1 MMVLRSE
8 KIMQMF
14 PITNGI
20 FHHISYQFPSV
31 LTITPDE
38 LDLNFLTLYGLKTC
52 APIVHVIH
60 QDTSVSYLTTSEL
73 ERLASVILATY
84 KWKWDKLA
92 SLLSLEYSPIYN
104 YSDTYHEELTDNV
117 STDSTRTPNITESTT
132 TSSQKTGALT
142 DGGSERETQTI
153 TEQNTRTDNLVEQQ
167 TRTDNLTE
175 NTTET
180 INTRQD
186 NTRTDNL
193 TESTAASGENN
204 LFGFNSVDAVGA
216 DTNASNNT
224 RTNTG
229 TVTNVEQDSGS
240 ITDNKSNTGTQRT
253 DRTNTGTVGNTTNSS
268 NEKVRY
274 GGLTHSTNDSQ
285 SGSGSKRTTGTESNE
300 STSDRTKVRDF
311 SHLGNI
317 GNLTSQQLITQEIEL
332 WRWNF
337 IQQVLNDVKD
347 FLTLPLY
354 D

>member
-1 MMVLRSE
+1 MMLRHE
-8 KIMQMF
+8 KIMEMF

-20 FHHISYQFPSV
+20 FYYINYQFPSA
-31 LTITPDE
+31 LSITSSDM
-38 LDLNFLTLYGLKTC
+38 DLNFLTLYGLKTC

-60 QDTSVSYLTTSEL
+60 QDMSVSHLTSSEL
-73 ERLASVILATY
+73 ERLASVILSTY

-92 SLLSLEYSPIYN
+92 ALLSLEYSPIFN
-104 YSDTYHEELTDNV
+104 YSDNYHEELTDNL

-132 TSSQKTGALT
+132 TSSQKTGLIQ
-142 DGGSERETQTI
+142 DGGSERETQST
-153 TEQNTRTDNLVEQQ
+153 TEQSTRTDNLSEQQ

-180 INTRQD
+180 IDTTRD
-186 NTRTDNL
+186 TTRTDNL
-193 TESTAASGENN
+193 SESTTSSGENN

-229 TVTNVEQDSGS
+229 TVNNVEEDSGT
-240 ITDNKSNTGTQRT
+240 IADTKSNTGTQRT
-253 DRTNTGTVGNTTNSS
+253 DRTNTGTVGNSTSS
-268 NEKVRY
+268 SHEKVRY
-274 GGLTHSTNDSQ
+274 GGLTHATDDSQ
-285 SGSGSKRTTGTESNE
+285 NGTGSKRITGTESNE
-300 STSDRTKVRDF
+300 STSERTKVREF

-317 GNLTSQQLITQEIEL
+317 GNLTSQQLINQEIEL